1 MRNKLTAREKI
12 NAKSGISIKNL
23 DFENGTASFD
33 CIAVTISA
41 TTDVEGNI
49 FDTATFITADGT
61 AVNTISAT
69 IIESVN
75 DIMALIDSG
84 EITADEV
91 LTITVIEKTS
101 NAGRK
106 FYMIEI

>member
-23 DFENGTASFD
+23 DFENGKASFD
-33 CIAVTISA
+33 CVAVTISTA
-41 TTDVEGNI
+41 EVDGKTVDN
-49 FDTATFITADGT
+49 ATFITADGT
-61 AVNTISAT
+61 AVNTISST
-69 IIESVN
+69 IIESVDDIIDLIN
-75 DIMALIDSG
+75 DG

-91 LTITVIEKTS
+91 LTITVVEKTS

>member
-12 NAKSGISIKNL
+12 NAKSGMSIKNL

-41 TTDVEGNI
+41 TDVEGKI
-49 FDTATFITADGT
+49 VDTATFITTDGT

-75 DIMALIDSG
+75 DIMKLIDEN
-84 EITADEV
+84 EITVDEV
-91 LTITVIEKTS
+91 LTITVTERTS

>member
-12 NAKSGISIKNL
+12 NAKSGNSIKNL

-33 CIAVTISA
+33 CIAVTISTA
-41 TTDVEGNI
+41 EVDGKIV
-49 FDTATFITADGT
+49 DSATFITADGT
-61 AVNTISAT
+61 AVNTISTT
-69 IIESVN
+69 IVESVD
-75 DIMALIDSG
+75 DIMDLIDSG

>member
-1 MRNKLTAREKI
+1 MRSKLTAREKI
-12 NAKSGISIKNL
+12 NAKSGMSIKNL
-23 DFENGTASFD
+23 DFENGKTSFD
-33 CIAVTISA
+33 CIAVTISTA
-41 TTDVEGNI
+41 EVDGKTVDN
-49 FDTATFITADGT
+49 ATFITAEGT
-61 AVNTISAT
+61 AINTISNT

-75 DIMALIDSG
+75 DIIELVDND

-91 LTITVIEKTS
+91 LTITVTEKTS

>member
-1 MRNKLTAREKI
+1 MRSKLTAREKI

-23 DFENGTASFD
+23 DFENGKASFD
-33 CIAVTISA
+33 CIAVTISTA
-41 TTDVEGNI
+41 DVDGKTV
-49 FDTATFITADGT
+49 DTAIFITTDGT
-61 AVNTISAT
+61 AINTISST
-69 IIESVN
+69 IIESVD
-75 DIMALIDSG
+75 DIIELIDDN

-91 LTITVIEKTS
+91 LTITVTEKTS

>member
-1 MRNKLTAREKI
+1 MRSKLTAREKI

-23 DFENGTASFD
+23 DFENGKASFD
-33 CIAVTISA
+33 CIAVTISTA
-41 TTDVEGNI
+41 EVDEKTVDN
-49 FDTATFITADGT
+49 ATFITTDGT
-61 AVNTISAT
+61 AINTISTT

-75 DIMALIDSG
+75 DIIELIEDN

-91 LTITVIEKTS
+91 LTITVTEKTS

>member
-1 MRNKLTAREKI
+1 MRSKLTAREKI

-33 CIAVTISA
+33 CVAVTIS
-41 TTDVEGNI
+41 
-49 FDTATFITADGT
+49 TAEVDGKTVDNAIFITVDGT

-69 IIESVN
+69 IVESVN
-75 DIMALIDSG
+75 DIIDLINDN

-91 LTITVIEKTS
+91 LTITVTEKTS

>member
-12 NAKSGISIKNL
+12 NARSGMSIKNL
-23 DFENGTASFD
+23 DFENGKASFD
-33 CIAVTISA
+33 CVAVTISA
-41 TTDVEGNI
+41 AEVDGKTVDN
-49 FDTATFITADGT
+49 ATFITADGT

-69 IIESVN
+69 IVESVE
-75 DIMALIDSG
+75 DIMGLIDSG

-91 LTITVIEKTS
+91 LSITVTEKTS

>member
-1 MRNKLTAREKI
+1 MRSKLTAREKI
-12 NAKSGISIKNL
+12 NARSGISIKNL

-33 CIAVTISA
+33 CIAVTISTA
-41 TTDVEGNI
+41 DVDCKTV
-49 FDTATFITADGT
+49 DTAIFITTDGT
-61 AVNTISAT
+61 AINTISST

-75 DIMALIDSG
+75 DIIELIEDG
-84 EITADEV
+84 EITDDEV
-91 LTITVIEKTS
+91 LTITAIEKTS

>member
-23 DFENGTASFD
+23 DFENGKTSFD
-33 CIAVTISA
+33 CVAVTISA
-41 TTDVEGNI
+41 AEVDGKTVDN
-49 FDTATFITADGT
+49 ATFITTAGT
-61 AVNTISAT
+61 AVNTISST
-69 IIESVN
+69 IVESVN
-75 DIMALIDSG
+75 DIIDLIDDS
-84 EITADEV
+84 EITDDEI
-91 LTITVIEKTS
+91 LTITVTEKTS

>member
-1 MRNKLTAREKI
+1 MRNTITAREKI
-12 NAKSGISIKNL
+12 NAKSGMSIKNL
-23 DFENGTASFD
+23 DFENGTTSFD

-41 TTDVEGNI
+41 TEVDGKIV
-49 FDTATFITADGT
+49 DTATFITADGT
-61 AVNTISAT
+61 AVNTISPT

-75 DIMALIDSG
+75 DIMKLIDEN

-91 LTITVIEKTS
+91 LTITVTEKTS
-101 NAGRK
+101 SVGRK

>member
-33 CIAVTISA
+33 CIAVAISPA
-41 TTDVEGNI
+41 EIEGNI
-49 FDTATFITADGT
+49 VDSATFITTDGT
-61 AVNTISAT
+61 AVNTISET
-69 IIESVN
+69 IVESVE
-75 DIMALIDSG
+75 DIMGLIDIG
-84 EITADEV
+84 EITTDEV
-91 LTITVIEKTS
+91 LTITVTEKTS

>member
-12 NAKSGISIKNL
+12 NAKSGMSIKNL
-23 DFENGTASFD
+23 DFETGKASFD
-33 CIAVTISA
+33 CVAVTISA
-41 TTDVEGNI
+41 AEVDGKTVDN
-49 FDTATFITADGT
+49 ATFITTDGT
-61 AVNTISAT
+61 AINTISAT

-75 DIMALIDSG
+75 DIIDLINDG
-84 EITADEV
+84 EITVDEV
-91 LTITVIEKTS
+91 LTITVTEKTS